1 MVGIFVPI
9 LLFFFLLFFLSWFV
23 RSQAPA
29 RFLGEY
35 FLADRTLKGFVLAMS
50 LVATYGSVS
59 SFVSGPGLAWQYG
72 LGWVAFAA
80 PQIIT
85 GFLVLGVLGSKLAL
99 IGRRLNAVTIMDVI
113 AARYKSDVLAAV
125 MALLMLSFF
134 TAMMTGQLI
143 GGAQI
148 FSQATGLSYSKGLL
162 LFSVVV
168 LFYTTMGG
176 FRAVAITDTACA
188 ILMLVGMGLLGL
200 SLINEAG
207 GYEALIGKITF
218 IDQSEK
224 LGLFEITSA
233 GDLPWTLLFSSWIL
247 VGFATVALPQ
257 SAIRCMAYRRS
268 DDLHIAMLV
277 GTIVCGA
284 LMIGMTMM
292 GFLARGV
299 LPEAD
304 SFKGNTDAMIPFFIS
319 QHMSPWLAGITL
331 IGPLAATMSTVSS
344 LLIGASSAIVKDLF
358 LRFEGAKPLAA
369 GQLERRAKAC
379 TFLLGF
385 TALLL
390 ALYPLDLIAWIN
402 LFAFGGLEVTFLCPL
417 LGGLFWSRAT
427 KAGAWSSIVVGL
439 GFYLTSGLLDL
450 PLSGWHGVVP
460 ALVAAIIAFV
470 VGSLSTK
477 PEKDLTD
484 FFPKN

>member
-1 MVGIFVPI
+1 M
-9 LLFFFLLFFLSWFV
+9 
-23 RSQAPA
+23 
-29 RFLGEY
+29 
-35 FLADRTLKGFVLAMS
+35 
-50 LVATYGSVS
+50 
-59 SFVSGPGLAWQYG
+59 
-72 LGWVAFAA
+72 
-80 PQIIT
+80 
-85 GFLVLGVLGSKLAL
+85 
-99 IGRRLNAVTIMDVI
+99 
-113 AARYKSDVLAAV
+113 
-125 MALLMLSFF
+125 
-134 TAMMTGQLI
+134 
-143 GGAQI
+143 
-148 FSQATGLSYSKGLL
+148 
-162 LFSVVV
+162 
-168 LFYTTMGG
+168 
-176 FRAVAITDTACA
+176 AITDTACA

-379 TFLLGF
+379 TFLLGGI
-385 TALLL
+385 
-390 ALYPLDLIAWIN
+390 Y
-402 LFAFGGLEVTFLCPL
+402 
-417 LGGLFWSRAT
+417 
-427 KAGAWSSIVVGL
+427 
-439 GFYLTSGLLDL
+439 
-450 PLSGWHGVVP
+450 
-460 ALVAAIIAFV
+460 
-470 VGSLSTK
+470 
-477 PEKDLTD
+477 
-484 FFPKN
+484 